1 MNMKPLLLLN
11 LFAALALGAASPDR
25 LPGPVFEELGTLRF
39 PVTTRS
45 PAAQRYFN
53 QGFALLYGFNHQEA
67 IRSFRS
73 AAHLDPDCAMAY
85 WGIAY
90 ASGPH
95 VNRPMSPED
104 TTRAWQALQQ
114 ARLAQAGAA
123 PREQA
128 YIRALSARYQE
139 QHAEDRSALDR
150 AFAEAMRAVV
160 TEYPDD
166 VEARVILAESMMNLM
181 PWDYWQPDGTPKPE
195 TAEVFATLRWVL
207 QREPDNPGA
216 NHFYIHAVE
225 AGPNPEWGIP
235 SADRLLGFA
244 PAAGHLVHMP
254 SHIYIRVGQ
263 YDDAIIANQR
273 AVKSDE
279 SYIRRVRAQGFY
291 PGVYYPHNIHFLWFA
306 QLMDGRSRDALRTA
320 DKAAQYAVD
329 NSCGPSKAMEAP
341 RLRHLPGLTAVR
353 FGKWDEVLKI
363 RRPADTNDFLVD
375 RVMWHFCRG
384 LASVGKGDVEA
395 AAAEQAALER
405 ILQDQGA
412 SPLDSPLFPASDT
425 LKVARL
431 WLAGSVAGARGNWP
445 EAVAQLEQAV
455 AAEDALPYME
465 PAYWPIAV
473 RPALGVAWLKSGQ
486 PLQAETVFRADLERL
501 PRNGWGL
508 LGLEESLRRQNR
520 TDAAALVR
528 TQFDEAWAR
537 SDVKLDLAWF

>member
-11 LFAALALGAASPDR
+11 LFAALALGATSPDR

-39 PVTTRS
+39 PVATRS

-53 QGFALLYGFNHQEA
+53 QGFVLLYGFNHQEA

-85 WGIAY
+85 WGVAY

-114 ARLAQAGAA
+114 ARLTQAGAA

-128 YIRALSARYQE
+128 YIRALAARYQE
-139 QHAEDRSALDR
+139 QHVEDRSALDR
-150 AFAEAMRAVV
+150 AFAEAMRVV
-160 TEYPDD
+160 VAEYPDD
-166 VEARVILAESMMNLM
+166 VDARVILAESIMNLM

-195 TAEVFATLRWVL
+195 MTEAFATLRWVL
-207 QREPDNPGA
+207 NREPDNPGA

-225 AGPNPEWGIP
+225 AGPRPELGIP

-263 YDDAIIANQR
+263 YEDAIIANQR
-273 AVKSDE
+273 AVKADE
-279 SYIRRVRAQGFY
+279 SYLRRVRAQGFY
-291 PGVYYPHNIHFLWFA
+291 PGVYYPHNIHFLWLA
-306 QLMDGRSRDALRTA
+306 QLMDGRSREAFRTA
-320 DKAAQYAVD
+320 EKAAQYALD
-329 NSCGPSKAMEAP
+329 NYCGPSKAVEAP
-341 RLRHLPGLTAVR
+341 RLRHLPWLTAAR
-353 FGKWDEVLKI
+353 FGKWEEVLKV
-363 RRPADTNDFLVD
+363 RTPSDTNDFVVD
-375 RVMWHFCRG
+375 RVLWHFCRG
-384 LASVGKGDVEA
+384 RALVGKGDVEA

-405 ILQDQGA
+405 LLQGQGV
-412 SPLDSPLFPASDT
+412 SQLDSPLFPVSAT
-425 LKVARL
+425 LKVAQL
-431 WLAGSVAGARGNWP
+431 WLAGCVAGARGQWP
-445 EAVAQLEQAV
+445 EAVARLEEAV

-465 PAYWPIAV
+465 PAYWPIPV
-473 RPALGVAWLKSGQ
+473 RPALGAALLKNGQ
-486 PLQAETVFRADLERL
+486 PARAEAVFRADLERM

-528 TQFDEAWAR
+528 TQFDEAWER